1 MVCLPKQVGGMSVT
15 NIKFHNHALLT
26 KWTVKL
32 YTDTSCLWTTFVINI
47 YSKGRSGRG
56 PLVLKKRGSFFWKA
70 LLSLRSICFISLR
83 WTISDDSMILLW
95 EDNWG
100 NITLASTVQRGHRL
114 FVSLKEA

>member
-26 KWTVKL
+26 KWIVKL

-56 PLVLKKRGSFFWKA
+56 PLVLKKRDLFLEGIAK
-70 LLSLRSICFISLR
+70 
-83 WTISDDSMILLW
+83 
-95 EDNWG
+95 
-100 NITLASTVQRGHRL
+100 STVNMLYLTKMDH
-114 FVSLKEA
+114 K